1 MKNTIR
7 QVFHSPK
14 FVIGFVIFF
23 GILLLSIIYP
33 LVHPGDPLESVFIGS
48 DRGSFTPPG
57 TYFSL

>member
-23 GILLLSIIYP
+23 SILLHAARNL
-33 LVHPGDPLESVFIGS
+33 L
-48 DRGSFTPPG
+48 
-57 TYFSL
+57 FSL